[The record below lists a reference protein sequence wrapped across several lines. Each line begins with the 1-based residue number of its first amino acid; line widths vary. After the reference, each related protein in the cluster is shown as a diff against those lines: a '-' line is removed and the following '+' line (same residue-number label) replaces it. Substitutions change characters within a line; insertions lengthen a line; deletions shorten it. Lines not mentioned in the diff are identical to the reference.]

1 VPVKSALN
9 TILRQLLPY
18 PDPWR
23 RRRMRR
29 TARALVT
36 CSPWP
41 GEAASPSDIA
51 QLAMLRLLHL
61 QREAHRSARAG
72 GSEGTMLLA
81 RAAIEACISGLYW
94 LDQAD
99 AGVRLT
105 NASAKSMK
113 QLLGIMIE
121 LFGVPPAGLD
131 DAARLIGEPGDLPKL
146 LWMAKHVASES
157 GVSLT
162 TLLYEQIDMPLSFI
176 SEHTTGIAL
185 QRHINRDGSLHDT
198 PEQWWTRRRALHTV
212 DLCTGY
218 LAFVLAGR
226 ADKDT
231 RNLSAYTEA
240 HARRILTPVVTVF
253 LRYARAAIRAREL
266 PKLAREVI
274 LLRRASGTYGSLATD
289 DERAAFAKD
298 RVLQAFDQLS
308 LLDDEKL
315 RDGLIEILIEHLI
328 RTDVAETDD

>member
-1 VPVKSALN
+1 MRVISALK
-9 TILRQLLPY
+9 TLVRQLLPY
-18 PDPWR
+18 PDPWH

-29 TARALVT
+29 RARALVT

-41 GEAASPSDIA
+41 EEAAGPSDIA
-51 QLAMLRLLHL
+51 KLALLRLLHL

-72 GSEGTMLLA
+72 GFEGTMLVA

-94 LDQAD
+94 LDQPD
-99 AGVRLT
+99 AGIRLT

-113 QLLGIMIE
+113 QLLSIMIE

-131 DAARLIGEPGDLPKL
+131 DAARLIGEPDDLPKL
-146 LWMAKHVASES
+146 LWMAKHVASKS

-162 TLLYEQIDMPLSFI
+162 TLMYTQIYMPLSFI

-185 QRHINRDGSLHDT
+185 QRHINRDGSLLDT

-218 LAFVLAGR
+218 LALVLAGR
-226 ADKDT
+226 AAKDT
-231 RNLSAYTEA
+231 RDLSAYTEA
-240 HARRILTPVVTVF
+240 HAKRILAPVLTVF
-253 LRYARAAIRAREL
+253 LRYARRAIRVREL

-274 LLRRASGTYGSLATD
+274 SLRRAS
-289 DERAAFAKD
+289 
-298 RVLQAFDQLS
+298 VLTAPW
-308 LLDDEKL
+308 
-315 RDGLIEILIEHLI
+315 R
-328 RTDVAETDD
+328 RTKNAQPSQRTESGKHSISSACSTMRNSGMA